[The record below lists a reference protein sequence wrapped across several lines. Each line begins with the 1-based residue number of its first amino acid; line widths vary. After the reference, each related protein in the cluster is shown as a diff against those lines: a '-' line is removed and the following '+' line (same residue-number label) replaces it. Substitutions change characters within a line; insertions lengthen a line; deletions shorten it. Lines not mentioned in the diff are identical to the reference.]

1 MASNSTA
8 KPMRLERA
16 WQVATL
22 ILFAAGG
29 LVGCRAKAP
38 AMGAPPPPDVSVA
51 RPVTKQV
58 VEWDTYTGHL
68 QAPEMVNVVARVS
81 GLIMDMPFQE
91 GAMVKKGDV
100 LAVID
105 ERPFK
110 AELDSKEAE
119 LQKAQAALKIA
130 NVTFNRLAHL
140 KQSTAGAVSQ
150 QDVDNA
156 EAVVSQNQATV
167 GAAKAAV
174 DSARLNLEWCRVL
187 SPIDGRASNK
197 LVTVGNLVNGG
208 AGFQMTLITTVQSVS
223 PIYCYVDVDENSVLK
238 YQRLAKERAL
248 MSVRDGKIPC
258 YVQLADETGFSH
270 KGVIDFVD
278 NHVDATTGTMRIRG
292 ILDNESGKL
301 VPGMFARLSVPG
313 SGRYNAV
320 LVPDAAISND
330 QSQRDVLVVDKDNK
344 VAMRPVKLGALFG
357 NMRSIV
363 SGLGKDERV
372 VVNGQMHARPGA
384 VVNPL
389 EVKIKVDE
397 ANFVDP
403 GTEIARSAPTDG
415 SQPSAHTA
423 SAFAQP
429 KRSTPS
435 AAAVKE

>member
-1 MASNSTA
+1 
-8 KPMRLERA
+8 
-16 WQVATL
+16 
-22 ILFAAGG
+22 
-29 LVGCRAKAP
+29 
-38 AMGAPPPPDVSVA
+38 MGAPPPPDVSVA
-51 RPVTKQV
+51 LPVTKDV

-81 GLIMDMPFQE
+81 GLIMDMPFRE

-130 NVTFNRLAHL
+130 NVTFNRLSHL
-140 KQSTAGAVSQ
+140 KQNTAGAVSQ

-156 EAVVSQNQATV
+156 EAIVSQNRAAV

-174 DSARLNLEWCRVL
+174 DSARLDLEWCRVL
-187 SPIDGRASNK
+187 SPIDGRVSNK

-208 AGFQMTLITTVQSVS
+208 AGFQTTLITTVQSVS
-223 PIYCYVDVDENSVLK
+223 PIYCYVDIDENSVLK

-248 MSVRDGKIPC
+248 LSVRNGKIPC
-258 YVQLADETGFSH
+258 YVQLADESDFSH

-292 ILDNESGKL
+292 VLQNESGKL

-313 SGRYNAV
+313 SGRYTAV

-344 VAMRPVKLGALFG
+344 VATRPVKLGALFG

-363 SGLGKDERV
+363 SGLGKDERIV
-372 VVNGQMHARPGA
+372 INGQMHARPGA
-384 VVNPL
+384 VVHPL

-397 ANFVDP
+397 ANFADP
-403 GTEIARSAPTDG
+403 GYEIARATGADG
-415 SQPSAHTA
+415 SHPVAHTT
-423 SAFAQP
+423 SAFSQP
-429 KRSTPS
+429 NRSTPS
-435 AAAVKE
+435 AAVKE

>member
-1 MASNSTA
+1 MTSISTA
-8 KPMRLERA
+8 KPLLLERA
-16 WQVATL
+16 WQIATL
-22 ILFAAGG
+22 ISLAAGG
-29 LVGCRAKAP
+29 PIGCRAKTP
-38 AMGAPPPPDVSVA
+38 TMGAPPPPDVSVA
-51 RPVTKQV
+51 FPITKEV

-81 GLIMDMPFQE
+81 GLIMEMPFQE
-91 GAMVKKGDV
+91 GGMVKKGDV

-156 EAVVSQNQATV
+156 EAVVSQNQAAV

-187 SPIDGRASNK
+187 SPIDGRVSNK

-248 MSVRDGKIPC
+248 MSNRDGKIPC

-270 KGVIDFVD
+270 KGLIDFVD

-292 ILDNESGKL
+292 ILQNEAGKL

-320 LVPDAAISND
+320 LVPDAAIGND
-330 QSQRDVLVVDKDNK
+330 QSQRDVLVIDKDNK

-357 NMRSIV
+357 DMRSIV
-363 SGLGKDERV
+363 SGLSKDERV
-372 VVNGQMHARPGA
+372 VVNGQMRARPGA

-403 GTEIARSAPTDG
+403 GTEIARTAPTDG
-415 SQPSAHTA
+415 SQSSAHTA
-423 SAFAQP
+423 SAYAQP
-429 KRSTPS
+429 KRSTTS